1 MKRLKLSTKARNIV
15 KKLIG
20 FRESEKA
27 GSIAAVDPKTGE
39 TFYGKSVVE
48 SAKKGRRMKND
59 PRAVFFFVRVGYPSV
74 HVLKAVNLQGY
85 IEQDYF
91 PKINGHVHERN
102 LHLGQS
108 TPDDFTT
115 LDFIADTGFSG
126 SVVLDTE
133 VIKSIENDYL
143 GEDRVTLAGGVEHPV
158 GVYLADITVNNSRV
172 NEVEIT
178 EMEGEYLIGMALMR
192 SVCKRVV
199 FDFDNDEVLFEE

>member
-1 MKRLKLSTKARNIV
+1 MKRLKLSAKAEETV

-48 SAKKGRRMKND
+48 SAKKGRKMKND

-74 HVLKAVNLQGY
+74 HVLKAVNLRGY

-91 PKINGHVHERN
+91 PKINGYVQNRN
-102 LHLGQS
+102 LHLGHS
-108 TPDDFTT
+108 TPGDSNTF
-115 LDFIADTGFSG
+115 DFIADTGFSG
-126 SVVLDTE
+126 SIVLDTG
-133 VIKSIENDYL
+133 IIECIESDYL

-158 GVYLADITVNNSRV
+158 GVYLADITVNNSKI

-178 EMEGEYLIGMALMR
+178 GMEGEYLIGMALMR
-192 SVCKRVV
+192 TVCKRAV
-199 FDFDNDEVLFEE
+199 FDFDSDKVLFEE

>member
-1 MKRLKLSTKARNIV
+1 
-15 KKLIG
+15 
-20 FRESEKA
+20 
-27 GSIAAVDPKTGE
+27 
-39 TFYGKSVVE
+39 
-48 SAKKGRRMKND
+48 
-59 PRAVFFFVRVGYPSV
+59 
-74 HVLKAVNLQGY
+74 
-85 IEQDYF
+85 
-91 PKINGHVHERN
+91 
-102 LHLGQS
+102 
-108 TPDDFTT
+108 
-115 LDFIADTGFSG
+115 
-126 SVVLDTE
+126 VLDTE